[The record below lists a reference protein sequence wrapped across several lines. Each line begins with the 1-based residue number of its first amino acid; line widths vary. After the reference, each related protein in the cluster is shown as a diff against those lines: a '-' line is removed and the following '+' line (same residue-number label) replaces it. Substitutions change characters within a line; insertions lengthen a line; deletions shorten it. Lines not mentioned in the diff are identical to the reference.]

1 MSSAEAALRLL
12 PAPEGSGFNG
22 NVDHGAATA
31 ATDRRP
37 EAAVS
42 GAARLGRYAFVD
54 LETTGTDP
62 SRDRITEIGI
72 VWVDD
77 GTRTG
82 EWSTLVDPGIAIP
95 PEIQTLTGI
104 TNDMVRGAPAFR
116 TVADQV
122 REQLAGRVFVAH
134 NARFDYGFL
143 KAAFRQL
150 GQRFQSDVL
159 CTLRLS
165 RRMFPEY
172 DRHGLDALIARH
184 SLDGAS
190 RHRALGDARL
200 IAEFFQRM
208 SQAEDCVQ
216 ADGPAE
222 GPGRFA
228 EAMSHL
234 LKYPARPDHLSED
247 ALDDLPDG
255 PGVYTFLGVNRQ
267 PLYIGKAKN
276 LRDRIRSHFYA
287 DSSNSTDARLSR
299 EAYGLEVEETAGEF
313 CALVR
318 EIQLIRASTP
328 LHNLA
333 LRRRESNCFFRLT
346 APGQPPSYLPLAE
359 FRPENSEGL
368 HGPFGTRSAARAA
381 LAELGRRHRL
391 CDGAIGLWT
400 GDRACFSKQ
409 IGRCPGLCCGQE
421 SPESH
426 HQRMLEALGPLQF
439 PAWPFPGPV
448 KFTETNPDTGRSQTL
463 VFDHWCL
470 VDDTRLGA
478 PEFHPEIFKLLRRR
492 LGREPGRFSCSFNH

>member
-1 MSSAEAALRLL
+1 MSSAEALLRHL
-12 PAPEGSGFNG
+12 PFHDDSDSNG
-22 NVDHGAATA
+22 DVDDAAA
-31 ATDRRP
+31 GEATVRP
-37 EAAVS
+37 AAVVPVS
-42 GAARLGRYAFVD
+42 VAAAPRPGSYAFVD
-54 LETTGTDP
+54 RETTGTDP

-72 VWVDD
+72 VQVDN
-77 GTRTG
+77 GVRTA
-82 EWSTLVDPGIAIP
+82 EWSTLVDPGMAIP

-104 TNDMVRGAPAFR
+104 TNDMVRGAPAFA
-116 TVADQV
+116 TVAEQV
-122 REQLAGRVFVAH
+122 RERLAGRVFVAH

-143 KAAFRQL
+143 KAAFRNL

-165 RRMFPEY
+165 RRMFPEH
-172 DRHGLDALIARH
+172 DRHGLDALVARH

-208 SQAEDCVQ
+208 SLAEGAVQAEGHAQ
-216 ADGPAE
+216 AGE
-222 GPGRFA
+222 SGRFA

-247 ALDDLPDG
+247 ALDDLPEG

-267 PLYIGKAKN
+267 PLYIGKSKN

-318 EIQLIRASTP
+318 EIQLIRAHTP

-333 LRRRESNCFFRLT
+333 LRRRESNCFFRLIV
-346 APGQPPSYLPLAE
+346 PGQPPSYLPLAE
-359 FRPENSEGL
+359 FRPEACEGL

-381 LAELGRRHRL
+381 LAEIGRRHRL

-400 GDRACFSKQ
+400 GDRACFSRQ
-409 IGRCPGLCCGQE
+409 IGRCPGLCCGEE

-426 HQRMLEALGPLQF
+426 HQRMLEALRPLQF

-448 KFTETNPDTGRSQTL
+448 RYTETNPDTGRSQTL

-470 VDDTRLGA
+470 VDDTQSGA

-492 LGREPGRFSCSFNH
+492 IGKETGGFV